1 MSRKECYFA
10 EEDERSRDPFR
21 DEDVE
26 FMHLR
31 KDRPRRLF
39 DEETGRPLNCNQVFF
54 NWMIT
59 PFFPHM

>member
-39 DEETGRPLNCNQVFF
+39 DEDTGRPLNCNQVFF
-54 NWMIT
+54 
-59 PFFPHM
+59 